1 MMCLE
6 SGFIHLS
13 KKSRFG
19 HSIGV
24 QAVEDYDSQ
33 QWAGGI
39 GVWAFYGCGTSRIV
53 IHPTVRAI
61 KEGAFMNCSGLMTVI
76 LCNGLKVNGQG
87 AFNRCV
93 SLSRITIPPAAM
105 GIDEDAFYENSNL
118 MSVVF
123 CDEIKRIV
131 FGESMLDWL
140 NRGVHDHEKC
150 LSTYLLFCP
159 MQNSRTWFMYYQGC
173 GGPIFTTC

>member
-1 MMCLE
+1 MMCIE
-6 SGFIHLS
+6 SGFIYLS
-13 KKSRFG
+13 KKSRLG

-93 SLSRITIPPAAM
+93 SLSRIAIPPAAI
-105 GIDEDAFYENSNL
+105 GIDEDAFYEYSNL

-123 CDEIKRIV
+123 CGEIKRIV
-131 FGESMLDWL
+131 FGELMLDWL

-150 LSTYLLFCP
+150 LSTYSLFCP
-159 MQNSRTWFMYYQGC
+159 MKNSRTWFMYYQGC
-173 GGPIFTTC
+173 GGQIFTTC

>member
-24 QAVEDYDSQ
+24 QVVEDYDSQ
-33 QWAGGI
+33 QWAGGFE
-39 GVWAFYGCGTSRIV
+39 VWAFYGCGTSRIV
-53 IHPTVRAI
+53 IYPTVRAI

-93 SLSRITIPPAAM
+93 SLSRITIPPAAI
-105 GIDEDAFYENSNL
+105 GIDENAFYENSNL
-118 MSVVF
+118 MRWCFAMKS
-123 CDEIKRIV
+123 K
-131 FGESMLDWL
+131 GL
-140 NRGVHDHEKC
+140 C
-150 LSTYLLFCP
+150 LG
-159 MQNSRTWFMYYQGC
+159 SRCWIG
-173 GGPIFTTC
+173 